1 MKGKYMVEQFKA
13 HEKVL
18 NNSINFGVNVQKYI
32 DQQENKFMQIK
43 IDTKDQK
50 TNTEEFA
57 NKMGKLNEIV
67 DYLLMKTLE
76 NQERIQYDDSKNE
89 KLINDSFKRLEDRL
103 QASIQSFGKT
113 INNYFN
119 EANKKS
125 SSIQSDF
132 NMLKVTQDSK
142 IKQLQDGMNNKVS
155 SNMLQSTLEGF
166 KHKILK

>member
-76 NQERIQYDDSKNE
+76 N
-89 KLINDSFKRLEDRL
+89 
-103 QASIQSFGKT
+103 
-113 INNYFN
+113 
-119 EANKKS
+119 
-125 SSIQSDF
+125 
-132 NMLKVTQDSK
+132 
-142 IKQLQDGMNNKVS
+142 
-155 SNMLQSTLEGF
+155 
-166 KHKILK
+166 